1 MTATKCLVDYRVQIL
16 PLNMIASLVVWFR
29 SRTSGILGL
38 SIQLFE
44 DSEMIKNKYTAQT
57 LVAVLSGRN
66 RSLVSAVGI
75 HRSSTMTK
83 MRWVLSV
90 KWKSEKL
97 LQELG
102 WFIDKLY
109 EFVPMPETHLIIIVS
124 ELQEHVST
132 PVAPKPLLLPQ
143 PTTSKLIDQSGA
155 GRRCRIE
162 HRQSLS
168 MSKSG
173 IRRTRKEHIRRI
185 AAAAIKQAEEVRVNE
200 R

>member
-1 MTATKCLVDYRVQIL
+1 
-16 PLNMIASLVVWFR
+16 
-29 SRTSGILGL
+29 
-38 SIQLFE
+38 
-44 DSEMIKNKYTAQT
+44 
-57 LVAVLSGRN
+57 
-66 RSLVSAVGI
+66 
-75 HRSSTMTK
+75 MTK